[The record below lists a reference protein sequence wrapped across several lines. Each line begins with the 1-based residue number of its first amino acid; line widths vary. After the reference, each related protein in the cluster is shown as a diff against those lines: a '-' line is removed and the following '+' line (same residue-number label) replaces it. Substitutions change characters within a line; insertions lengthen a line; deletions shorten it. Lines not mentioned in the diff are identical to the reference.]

1 MDDQKTKLKTA
12 KRYRFAENYK
22 MTARTAPDG
31 SVTEFVEYIGV
42 YLTAQHTED
51 QYKAVRILAAVTAG
65 VSLCTALVLLC
76 VRSFSVYNGGMYVF
90 VPVTV
95 SLLPLL
101 YQILG
106 TLKLP
111 KEDRRLQE
119 DVYRFA
125 HVRIRRSCA
134 GIVVLLLA
142 ATILAVVFFLSTR
155 SALQLPDIL
164 FFILLLLPTI
174 MNLLLFRKIGT
185 LNYEK

>member
-31 SVTEFVEYIGV
+31 SVTEFAEYIGV
-42 YLTAQHTED
+42 YLTAQHTEEH
-51 QYKAVRILAAVTAG
+51 YRTVRILAASAAG
-65 VSLCTALVLLC
+65 VSLCTVLVLLC
-76 VRSFSVYNGGMYVF
+76 VRSFSAYNGGMYVF

-125 HVRIRRSCA
+125 HIRIRRSCA
-134 GIVVLLLA
+134 GISVLLLA
-142 ATILAVVFFLSTR
+142 AVILAVVFFLYSGT
-155 SALQLPDIL
+155 ALQVPDVL
-164 FFILLLLPTI
+164 FFILLLIPAI

-185 LNYEK
+185 LNYE